1 VVGLHCL
8 IWTRTNAHVAEIS
21 DVCIHLRGNGV
32 QSLIQKQSAPKL
44 DKLLS
49 KMVFD
54 VVIKLEKIMRN
65 WGIIVISCSAIPSLS
80 R

>member
-8 IWTRTNAHVAEIS
+8 IWRRTNAHVAEIS

-32 QSLIQKQSAPKL
+32 QRLNQKQSPPKY

-49 KMVFD
+49 KMPFG
-54 VVIKLEKIMRN
+54 VVIEFEKFKR
-65 WGIIVISCSAIPSLS
+65 S
-80 R
+80 